1 MNETDTSATAT
12 AVGAARKH
20 KRKPRKKT
28 VDLEWLAPATPWVVC
43 LALVVIWEVACTLL
57 SVPEFILPKPSQI
70 AEVLISARKAIW
82 FHSEQTLITTV
93 IGFAISVVFGLLL
106 GVAIGSSRFVYRGFY
121 PILVGFN
128 SVPKVALVPVLVV
141 WFGIGTIPAI
151 LTAFL
156 MSFFP
161 IVVNVATGLAT
172 VEPELEDVL
181 RSLGAKKRDLII
193 KVGLPRSLPYF
204 FASLKVA
211 VTLAFVGSVI
221 SESIA
226 SSVGIGTLMV
236 RAASDFNISLVFAG
250 LVVTAAMGVTMYAAF
265 AIFEQHTTAWASRKN
280 VAN

>member
-1 MNETDTSATAT
+1 M
-12 AVGAARKH
+12 
-20 KRKPRKKT
+20 
-28 VDLEWLAPATPWVVC
+28 APAKRTRRKASLLERAMPWLMPALPWIVCIATVV
-43 LALVVIWEVACTLL
+43 VWEIACILF
-57 SVPEFILPKPSQI
+57 SVPEFILPQPTRV
-70 AEVLISARKAIW
+70 ARVLISTAGPIW
-82 FHSEQTLITTV
+82 FHAKHTLISTL
-93 IGFAISVVFGLLL
+93 IGFGLSVGFGLLL
-106 GVAIGSSRFVYRGFY
+106 GIAVGSSKIVYRGFY
-121 PILVGFN
+121 PLLVGFN

-181 RSLGAKKRDLII
+181 RSLGAKKRDLIL

-226 SSVGIGTLMV
+226 SSEGIGTLMV
-236 RAASDFNISLVFAG
+236 RAASDFRISLVFAG
-250 LVVTAAMGVTMYAAF
+250 LVVTAAMGIAMYAAF
-265 AIFEQHTTAWASRKN
+265 AVLERHTTSWATRGTD
-280 VAN
+280 VR